1 MGQLAAN
8 SGSCAGFAYD
18 VARESFSVIKSLA
31 GIGLVVVVALASPAR
46 AATVLS
52 TWDFTVNGFGNF
64 SRSGQLE
71 KFEPRRGT
79 LQKVCLGMTGEADF
93 EVEFNR
99 AGAALAN
106 QLLTLSAKIRGS
118 ALGMVGDNAA
128 RSLVTVPSAPS
139 RGSYSSTST
148 ISTQAEF
155 TPAQWR
161 EFLGGFG
168 GGDTLDFSVDG
179 DLAASVSGGTAYDH
193 AAGGQLLAN
202 ELRGRFY
209 IKYVFDAA
217 VEGDTNGDGWVN
229 LSDFGIVKTAFGATG
244 DAAEVGDLTGD
255 GLVDL
260 NDFGQL
266 KVSMARAA
274 AGGAVAV
281 PEPAGLVLGA
291 IGLLALAV
299 SRRVQRRFC

>member
-1 MGQLAAN
+1 
-8 SGSCAGFAYD
+8 
-18 VARESFSVIKSLA
+18 VIKSLA
-31 GIGLVVVVALASPAR
+31 GIGLVVVCALASPVR

-52 TWDFTVNGFGNF
+52 TWDFTVSGFGDF
-64 SRSGQLE
+64 SRAGQLE

-106 QLLTLSAKIRGS
+106 QLLTVSAKIRGS
-118 ALGMVGDNAA
+118 ALGMVGDNMA
-128 RSLVTVPSAPS
+128 RSLVTVPSAPA
-139 RGSYSSTST
+139 RGSYSSTAT

-155 TPAQWR
+155 TAEQWR
-161 EFLGGFG
+161 EFLGAFG
-168 GGDTLDFSVDG
+168 GGNTLDFSVDG
-179 DLAASVSGGTAYDH
+179 NLAASVSGG
-193 AAGGQLLAN
+193 AAFDRDAAGQLLAN

-217 VEGDTNGDGWVN
+217 VEGDANGDGWVN

-255 GLVDL
+255 GQVDL

-274 AGGAVAV
+274 ASGTVAV
-281 PEPAGLVLGA
+281 PEPTGLVLGA
-291 IGLLALAV
+291 IGLLVLAF
-299 SRRVQRRFC
+299 SRPFTRRLC